1 MPSAAEAIKGIL
13 FKSVWL
19 TAALRQLRVLL
30 YYLRGKAHEDDFNFL
45 RSPAF
50 ASGLLLDL
58 GANIGQSAISVAA
71 VQPGLRVESIEAN
84 PACEPGLRTAA
95 FLLGKRRQFHY
106 RVVGVG
112 ATTGVLA
119 FHVPVRSSRMLLQE
133 GTFDAESL
141 LSPASV
147 ARMGVRDR
155 DYTVQLISIPM
166 VTVDSLGLSPRVV
179 KMDLQGLE
187 MAALQGMEQTLARS
201 HPVLMIEIG
210 EHHEDI
216 VQFLAARG
224 YARYHWDGA
233 QLRPGVRADTLNA
246 IFIAQGDPA
255 LPPPLRAAA
264 IDAAAA

>member
-1 MPSAAEAIKGIL
+1 MQNATEAIKGIL
-13 FKSVWL
+13 FKSESL

-71 VQPGLRVESIEAN
+71 VQPGLQVESIEAN
-84 PACEPGLRTAA
+84 PACEPGLKAAA
-95 FLLGKRRQFHY
+95 FLLGRRRRFHY

-112 ATTGVLA
+112 ASAGTLA

-133 GTFDAESL
+133 GTFDADSL

-155 DYTVQLISIPM
+155 DFTVKVISIPM
-166 VTVDSLGLSPRVV
+166 VTVDSMGLSPRVV

-187 MAALQGMEQTLARS
+187 LAALSGMTQTLARS
-201 HPVLMIEIG
+201 RPVLMIEIG
-210 EHHEDI
+210 ERHDEI
-216 VQFLAARG
+216 VAFLAARG

-233 QLRPGVRADTLNA
+233 QLRADVRVDTLNA

-255 LPPPLRAAA
+255 QPARAAA
-264 IDAAAA
+264 

>member
-1 MPSAAEAIKGIL
+1 MPSATEAIKGVL
-13 FKSVWL
+13 FKSEWL
-19 TAALRQLRVLL
+19 TASLRQLRVLL

-45 RSPAF
+45 RSPVF
-50 ASGLLLDL
+50 SSGLLLDL

-71 VQPGLRVESIEAN
+71 VQPGLKVESIEAN
-84 PACEPGLRTAA
+84 PACEPGLKAAA
-95 FLLGKRRQFHY
+95 FLLRRRHGFHY

-112 ATTGVLA
+112 ASTGVLA

-133 GTFDAESL
+133 GTFDADSL

-155 DYTVQLISIPM
+155 DYTVKVISIPM
-166 VTVDSLGLSPRVV
+166 VTVDSLNLSPRVV

-187 MAALQGMEQTLARS
+187 MAALSGMEHTLARS
-201 HPVLMIEIG
+201 RPVLMIEIG

-216 VQFLAARG
+216 VKFLAERG
-224 YARYHWDGA
+224 YARYHWDGT
-233 QLRPGVRADTLNA
+233 QLQPDVRADTLNA

-255 LPPPLRAAA
+255 RPTRAAA
-264 IDAAAA
+264 